1 MIGRVLLAAL
11 LAGIAAGLFYGA
23 VQHVRLTPLIL
34 EAEKYEKAG
43 GHTHDHTAMATMT
56 EAAPAQTTPE
66 ATVAQSAPQAETP
79 AAGED
84 EGWQPADGA
93 ERTLYTFLA
102 SILAGAGFAAI
113 LAGVS
118 LLSGVRITPRNGLLW
133 GIAGFFAVHL
143 APAAGLAPELPGMP
157 AADLLARQVWWVGT
171 IVATAAAIWLF
182 TQREEA
188 WAKVA
193 AIVLVALP
201 HVIGAPQP
209 PTHESGVPP
218 GLTTEFAANT
228 LAAAALLWVAIGVF
242 LGYTMDRFVKEA

>member
-23 VQHVRLTPLIL
+23 VQHLRLTPLIL

-43 GHTHDHTAMATMT
+43 EGHAHDHAAVATTT
-56 EAAPAQTTPE
+56 EAAPAQSTPD
-66 ATVAQSAPQAETP
+66 AGVLQSTP
-79 AAGED
+79 ATGSAAED
-84 EGWQPADGA
+84 KGWAPADGA

-171 IVATAAAIWLF
+171 IVATAVAIWLF

-201 HVIGAPQP
+201 HIIGAPQA

-228 LAAAALLWVAIGVF
+228 LAAAAVLWAAIGVF

>member
-1 MIGRVLLAAL
+1 MIGRVILAAL

-23 VQHVRLTPLIL
+23 VQHLRLTPLIL
-34 EAEKYEKAG
+34 EAEKYENAG
-43 GHTHDHTAMATMT
+43 GAHAHDHAAMATTT
-56 EAAPAQTTPE
+56 EAAPAQST
-66 ATVAQSAPQAETP
+66 PQAAP
-79 AAGED
+79 AAVAEAPAAEEE
-84 EGWQPADGA
+84 EGWAPADGA

-118 LLSGVRITPRNGLLW
+118 ILSGVRITPRNGLLW

-157 AADLLARQVWWVGT
+157 AADLLARQVWWIGT
-171 IVATAAAIWLF
+171 IIATAAAIWLF

-193 AIVLVALP
+193 ALVLVALP
-201 HVIGAPQP
+201 HIIGAPQP

-228 LAAAALLWVAIGVF
+228 LAAAALLWAAIGVF